1 MHDHGGS
8 MPGGGGMV
16 GREGGGENMPRGM
29 GGGEQGAQMDAG
41 GVILDEEGGLQI
53 G

>member
-16 GREGGGENMPRGM
+16 GREGGGENMP
-29 GGGEQGAQMDAG
+29 EQGAQMDAG
-41 GVILDEEGGLQI
+41 GIILDEEGGLQI